1 MKRETVLFAK
11 DIERRY
17 GSNYYLATLFFPRP
31 IRRAVFVL
39 YAFVR
44 IPDEIVDNP
53 KKGSDPAMLLREW
66 RDEWQKIYDTGVGQN
81 EILIAAREVFLNYK
95 IPFSL
100 SLEFIDAMI
109 QDLSKNRYENYQE
122 LRGYIR
128 GSAEVVGLMLTYVF
142 DYKDKR
148 AFFYAKKL
156 GEAMQFTNFLRD
168 IYEDLTDRDRIYLP
182 QEDLR
187 KFGVT
192 LPMLQKKVVTPE
204 IVALM
209 RFEVD
214 RARVFYRE
222 AEPGILLIN
231 PRARRAV
238 RLASRY
244 YEGIIDVIEKK
255 NYNIFHSQL
264 RLSIFKKLI
273 IIFYVLIGK

>member
-11 DIERRY
+11 NIERRY
-17 GSNYYLATLFFPRP
+17 GSNYYLATLFFPRR

-53 KKGSDPAMLLREW
+53 EEGSDPATLLQEW
-66 RDEWQKIYDTGVGQN
+66 RNEWQKIYDTGVGQN

-128 GSAEVVGLMLTYVF
+128 GSAEVVGLMLMYIF
-142 DYKDKR
+142 GHKDES

-168 IYEDLTDRDRIYLP
+168 IYEDLNDRDRIYLP

-192 LPMLQKKVVTPE
+192 LSMLQNKIVTPE
-204 IVALM
+204 IIALM
-209 RFEVD
+209 RFEVG
-214 RARVFYRE
+214 RARAFYRE

-244 YEGIIDVIEKK
+244 YEGILDVIEKK

-273 IIFYVLIGK
+273 IIFYVFIGK